1 MSVRLD
7 RPFRA
12 AVLEA
17 RTRLLEGD
25 RIFFDLLCSAG
36 QLCYRLPHDD
46 INVRYVSGG
55 RDPRRRLAR
64 EFAGM
69 RRETGRNARNES
81 WTRVGARV
89 ARLLRGELD
98 EGDGDARSRPL
109 RVLLAY
115 TPGALAPDCSVPRD
129 PVMGAAWKSVV
140 GLFDGLFPSGA
151 RSLGSLACV
160 SPDRLARLRRESE
173 GGVRK
178 GRRASGVRAGPEGR
192 SLAVDPSLMAEV
204 GKALGQR
211 VSPGY
216 QARYLFY
223 TRAGDHFWP
232 HPDDPQYALQ
242 LLLCVDHRLPPGASS
257 GSAFLGYG
265 RTGSVKRYPLRPG
278 EALAVAPGLVH
289 GREPMK
295 TGERLVM
302 LSIGLQAAPGAANGR
317 GKRRATRG

>member
-12 AVLEA
+12 AVLGA
-17 RTRLLEGD
+17 RMRLPERD
-25 RIFFDLLCSAG
+25 RPFFDLLCSAG

-46 INVRYVSGG
+46 INVGYVSGG

-64 EFAGM
+64 EFSGM
-69 RRETGRNARNES
+69 RRERRGARGPES
-81 WTRVGARV
+81 WIRVGSRV
-89 ARLLRGELD
+89 ARFLRNELD
-98 EGDGDARSRPL
+98 EISGDRQRRPL

-129 PVMGAAWKSVV
+129 ALMGAAWKSVV
-140 GLFDGLFPSGA
+140 GLFDGLFPSGIRA
-151 RSLGSLACV
+151 VDMRSCV
-160 SPDRLARLRRESE
+160 SRRRLARLQQESQA
-173 GGVRK
+173 GVRE

-192 SLAVDPSLMAEV
+192 SFAVDPRLMTAV
-204 GKALGQR
+204 GKALGEK
-211 VSPGY
+211 VSPGF

-265 RTGSVKRYPLRPG
+265 RDGSVNRYELEPG
-278 EALAVAPGLVH
+278 GALAVSPGLVH
-289 GREPMK
+289 GREPMRP
-295 TGERLVM
+295 GERLVM
-302 LSIGLQAAPGAANGR
+302 LSIGLQLAR
-317 GKRRATRG
+317 STRRRPVQS